1 MIEIPKN
8 DWKPDPINEKKV
20 DMAIKH
26 IVEKRGGTMYTWFG
40 PGGASSCLENLSV
53 DEIRHICLRFI
64 DAGWHVYVPELR
76 KHGQMPVAISRL
88 PCDEFNVNKV
98 VRHEEVTDPKYIK
111 F

>member
-26 IVEKRGGTMYTWFG
+26 IVERRGGTMYTWFG
-40 PGGASSCLENLSV
+40 RSGSPSCLENLSV
-53 DEIRHICLRFI
+53 DEIRHICRRFI

-76 KHGQMPVAISRL
+76 ENGRVPVTISRL
-88 PCDEFNVNKV
+88 PRDVFNVDKV
-98 VRHEEVTDPKYIK
+98 VRQEEVKDPNHIA